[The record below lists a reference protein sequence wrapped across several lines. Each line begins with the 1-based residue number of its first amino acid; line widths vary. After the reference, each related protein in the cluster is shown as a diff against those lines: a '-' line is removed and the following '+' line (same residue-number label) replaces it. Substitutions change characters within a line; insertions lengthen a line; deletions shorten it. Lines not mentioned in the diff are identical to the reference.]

1 MDTAAICKQSE
12 SGPRCQSEAAPP
24 PWLTPLDSPL
34 SCTELR
40 LLKQLPYDLWRPE
53 ATPIDQKRLGSMKSE
68 PVIFIAT

>member
-1 MDTAAICKQSE
+1 VKAVRAVNQRGHTPVVDAA
-12 SGPRCQSEAAPP
+12 GFAPH
-24 PWLTPLDSPL
+24 
-34 SCTELR
+34 CTELR